1 MIQSR
6 KGVFHR
12 NTLALPI
19 ALALVLLGIGL
30 AANLDGEA

>member
-6 KGVFHR
+6 KGVFRR

-19 ALALVLLGIGL
+19 ALALVFLGIGF
-30 AANLDGEA
+30 AVNLGGEA